1 MHEMDKAFDFRTA
14 QTRWYS
20 VWEESRAFEAAP
32 QSGKAPWSI
41 VIPPP
46 NITGNLHMG
55 HALVNTLHDVLTRFK
70 RAQGFDALWVPGTD
84 HAGIATQMMVE
95 RQLKAEGTD
104 RHKLGRDAF
113 EMRIWD
119 WKEKNQ
125 GAIEHQLKRLGCSV
139 DWTRNR
145 FTLDP
150 SLNKAVRKV
159 FVESYKAGRIYRGP
173 RMIQWDPAL
182 QTALSDL
189 EVKYEERRGKLWHLR
204 YPLADGSGDVVVA
217 TTRPETMLGDTAVA
231 VHPDDE
237 RYQGMIGKLMN
248 HPLTGRQIPV
258 VADSFVDPAFGTGCV
273 KVTPAHDPNDFAA
286 GQRLGLDSIT
296 IIGFDAKMTAAA
308 GAYAGLDRFEARKR
322 VVADLEE
329 QGFLVKVEDYTNKI
343 SLSDRSGA
351 VLEPLVSE
359 QWFMDMKEA
368 ATKALDA
375 VKTGAIQF
383 TPEHHAAVWNHWL
396 TNIQDWCIS
405 RQLVWGHRI
414 PAWTCASCGE
424 LHVEME
430 QPSACCACGAGK
442 LIQDPDTLDTW
453 FSSALWPFSVFGWPE
468 QTEDLKR
475 YYPTSVLI
483 TGYDILFFWVARMAM
498 SGLTWMG
505 DVPFRKVYCNSLVR
519 DASGQKMSKTKGNV
533 IDPLE
538 VMEEYG
544 TDALRFSLAIMAA
557 PGTDIAMST
566 ARLEA
571 SRNFC
576 NKLWNASRFVQMN
589 LDESITL
596 ETEPELGEAEFWMIR
611 EMHDG
616 LSAVTK
622 ALEEFRFH
630 EASDLLYH
638 LVWDDFCATYIE
650 LAKVHLVSGT
660 KGQKA
665 AILRFLDILLRA
677 LHPFVPFLTEEIHE
691 AVIASRLPEGEP
703 KLLAMRS
710 WPWKEWTEGDGDYAE
725 LGSISRNATAHPQG
739 VSLTVGVGHV
749 TATGSTSERLL
760 ALQGGDSTIIPR
772 FQEVLSALLRLKAE
786 QGVDP
791 AKRVPAFCSITE
803 LEPFTEALKS
813 IARLESVTF
822 TKDDL
827 ASPSRTVAVVAGGA
841 VALELAGLKDPVAEK
856 AKLEKERAK
865 LEKELEPLRARLADD
880 SFVTKAPEAAV
891 AKLRGQAEER
901 EQRLTHIMALL
912 G

>member
-1 MHEMDKAFDFRTA
+1 MREMDKAFDFKTA

-20 VWEESRAFEAAP
+20 VWEESRVFEAAP
-32 QSGKAPWSI
+32 TSGKEPWSI

-104 RHKLGRDAF
+104 RHKLGREAF
-113 EMRIWD
+113 EKRIWE

-150 SLNKAVRKV
+150 ALNRAVRHV
-159 FVESYKAGRIYRGP
+159 FVESYKAGRIFRGP

-189 EVKYEERRGKLWHLR
+189 EVKYEERRGKLWYLR
-204 YPLADGSGDVVVA
+204 YPLADGSGDVMVA

-237 RYQGMIGKLMN
+237 RYQGMVGKLMN

-258 VADSFVDPAFGTGCV
+258 VADTFVDPAFGTGCV
-273 KVTPAHDPNDFAA
+273 KVTPAHDANDFAA
-286 GQRLGLDSIT
+286 GQRLNLPAIT
-296 IIGFDAKMTAAA
+296 IIGFDAKMTAEA

-329 QGFLVKVEDYTNKI
+329 QGFLVKVEDYVNKI

-359 QWFMDMKEA
+359 QWFMDVKEA
-368 ATKALDA
+368 SVKALEA
-375 VKTGAIQF
+375 VQSGAIQF
-383 TPEHHAAVWNHWL
+383 TPEHHAAVWQHWL

-414 PAWTCASCGE
+414 PAWTCARCGE

-430 QPSACCACGAGK
+430 MPSTCSACGERE
-442 LIQDPDTLDTW
+442 LTQDPDTLDTW
-453 FSSALWPFSVFGWPE
+453 FSSALWPFSVFGWPD
-468 QTEDLKR
+468 QTEDLAR

-498 SGLTWMG
+498 AGLTWTG
-505 DVPFRKVYCNSLVR
+505 QVPFRKVYFNSLVR

-596 ETEPELGEAEFWMIR
+596 STAPEFGEAEFWLIKKMR
-611 EMHDG
+611 DG

-650 LAKVHLVSGT
+650 LAKVQLLSGT
-660 KGQKA
+660 PGQKA
-665 AILRFLDILLRA
+665 AILHFLDILLRA

-691 AVIASRLPEGEP
+691 AVIAARLPDSEP
-703 KLLAMRS
+703 ALLALRS
-710 WPWKEWTEGDGDYAE
+710 WPADEEILKIT
-725 LGSISRNATAHPQG
+725 
-739 VSLTVGVGHV
+739 
-749 TATGSTSERLL
+749 
-760 ALQGGDSTIIPR
+760 GGDTAIIPR
-772 FQEVLSALLRLKAE
+772 FQEVLSAFLRLKAE

-803 LEPFTEALKS
+803 LEPFAEALKS

-822 TKDDL
+822 TNGD
-827 ASPSRTVAVVAGGA
+827 AAAATCAVAVVAGGT
-841 VALELAGLKDPVAEK
+841 VALELAGLKDPAAEK
-856 AKLEKERAK
+856 VKLEKEQAK

-891 AKLRGQAEER
+891 AKLRGQAEDR
-901 EQRLTHIMALL
+901 EQRLLQVKALL